1 MDEHLNRA
9 VVTEEAVTL
18 LSQENI
24 ISALKSPAAATPEK
38 EIAVEFVN
46 SYVEFIKEV
55 VGHDIERGS
64 IRSDLELRDLVAHIN
79 SMMQQKD
86 EYVYTTMVMQCPLHY
101 KAVHRHITQSP
112 GDS

>member
-1 MDEHLNRA
+1 MDDNLNRG

-24 ISALKSPAAATPEK
+24 ISALKNSAGGNPEK
-38 EIAVEFVN
+38 DIAAEFVN
-46 SYVEFIKEV
+46 SYVEFIKEI

-64 IRSDLELRDLVAHIN
+64 LRSDFEVRDLVAHVN

-86 EYVYTTMVMQCPLHY
+86 EYIYTTMVMQCPLHY
-101 KAVHRHITQSP
+101 RAVHKNLTQP
-112 GDS
+112 PRE